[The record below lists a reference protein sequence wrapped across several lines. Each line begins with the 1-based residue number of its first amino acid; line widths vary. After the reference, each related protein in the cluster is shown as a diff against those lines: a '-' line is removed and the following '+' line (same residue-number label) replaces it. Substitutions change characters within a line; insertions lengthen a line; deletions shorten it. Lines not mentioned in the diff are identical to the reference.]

1 MKTITKSHLKDIY
14 TSLDNTQIVWSIKFL
29 TDILAGQK
37 SEHQKVVIEE
47 EKDEPKEEIPDP
59 KPIWWD
65 YPISPEVMAMAPK
78 ERKFVSGNYKE
89 DLYNALVEK
98 YESIR

>member
-14 TSLDNTQIVWSIKFL
+14 TSLNNTQIVWSIKFL

-65 YPISPEVMAMAPK
+65 YPISPKVMAMTFEK
-78 ERKFVSGNYKE
+78 RYEVSSDNYKE
-89 DLYNALVEK
+89 ELYEILEEK
-98 YESIR
+98 YK